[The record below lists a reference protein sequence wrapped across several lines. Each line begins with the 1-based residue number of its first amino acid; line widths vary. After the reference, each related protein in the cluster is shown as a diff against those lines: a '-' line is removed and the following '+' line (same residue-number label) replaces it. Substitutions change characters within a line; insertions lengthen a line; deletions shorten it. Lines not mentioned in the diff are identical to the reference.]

1 MQFLIKLAVINKKST
16 ALKNAIV
23 FFLLLVFGF
32 NLGGAYIILR
42 IQQHQIRREI
52 VHQIKQ
58 GISEKDLTSITVS
71 PENENQLIWKDR
83 EEFSYKGTMY
93 DIVRIEILDNNTKVY
108 HCISDNQETKL
119 IAKYNKEFKKKR
131 KDRNHRS
138 NPAKTIKYV
147 QKINPL
153 PQKDGL
159 AFSQKTICPNF
170 VYENNYA
177 SLSLEIS
184 SPPPKQVL

>member
-1 MQFLIKLAVINKKST
+1 M
-16 ALKNAIV
+16 KNATV

-71 PENENQLIWKDR
+71 SENENQLIWKDH

-93 DIVRIEILDNNTKVY
+93 DIVRIEVLDNNTKVY
-108 HCISDNQETKL
+108 HCISDL
-119 IAKYNKEFKKKR
+119 KK
-131 KDRNHRS
+131 
-138 NPAKTIKYV
+138 
-147 QKINPL
+147 
-153 PQKDGL
+153 
-159 AFSQKTICPNF
+159 PN
-170 VYENNYA
+170 
-177 SLSLEIS
+177 
-184 SPPPKQVL
+184 